1 MILLEVDPQRPPL
14 TPLERDA
21 PRAVDVDRIAS
32 RPKAPQGVEVK
43 TRLTKRFEGSCFIDR
58 IQTKESSL
66 LQIGSH
72 AGALAGFKQL
82 SQSTVP
88 KTLDHQ
94 LVM

>member
-1 MILLEVDPQRPPL
+1 
-14 TPLERDA
+14 
-21 PRAVDVDRIAS
+21 
-32 RPKAPQGVEVK
+32 VEVK

-58 IQTKESSL
+58 IQTTESSL

-88 KTLDHQ
+88 KTLDH
-94 LVM
+94 